1 MNTLPSSD
9 QHPILAELTIGCN
22 RKGESVAAFLHC
34 STSKTSFQENNVRL
48 MLKYESWVN
57 IKV

>member
-34 STSKTSFQENNVRL
+34 STSKTSFSGKQCSFDA
-48 MLKYESWVN
+48 K
-57 IKV
+57 I